1 MAKRRGSTA
10 LAPRVQVVAVA
21 APRRSG
27 GGRLRRAGR
36 AVARGA
42 KRGGVALA
50 KGAWEEKTAIAAV
63 GGAGLVGFLEGSGN
77 LKFVPD
83 LGIGRIPT
91 LAIGTYFAGRVL
103 KSTKLRHAGIGLAAA
118 AAFGFGLDHGRKK

>member
-1 MAKRRGSTA
+1 MAKRRSTA
-10 LAPRVQVVAVA
+10 LAPRVQVVAVP

-27 GGRLRRAGR
+27 RLRRAAG
-36 AVARGA
+36 AVRRHA

-63 GGAGLVGFLEGSGN
+63 GGAGLVGFLEGSGH
-77 LKFVPD
+77 LSFVPD
-83 LGIGRIPT
+83 LGLGRIPT
-91 LAIGTYFAGRVL
+91 LALGTYFAGRAF
-103 KSTKLRHAGIGLAAA
+103 KSQKLRHAGIGLAAA